1 MNNIEII
8 KKTDKKGCFEG
19 DCYYTFMIDEK
30 ESCMIAE
37 TYDMAMIL
45 ALSVKYDGVNTQA
58 PKMISRMLNIKS
70 VWSD

>member
-1 MNNIEII
+1 MNNIKII
-8 KKTDKKGCFEG
+8 KKTDIEGIFEG
-19 DCYYTFMIDEK
+19 DYYYTFMIDEK
-30 ESCMIAE
+30 ESSMIAE

-70 VWSD
+70 AWSD